1 MVWCAE
7 NSGMC
12 PMKHVLAVTLSV
24 NSIVMFFMI
33 HLIPFYYTLS
43 MLVDEL
49 LVHCVL
55 EMYIC
60 EDIWYVMEFAE
71 KLVY

>member
-1 MVWCAE
+1 
-7 NSGMC
+7 
-12 PMKHVLAVTLSV
+12 
-24 NSIVMFFMI
+24 
-33 HLIPFYYTLS
+33 